1 MSRAIPRLVV
11 AGTASGVGKTTAT
24 VAIARAL
31 RARGLKVALFK
42 CGPDYLDPTYHARA
56 VAGTSHNLDGWM
68 MGREAVLSTFAAET
82 AGADIALIEG
92 VMGLFDGASPTGEE
106 GSTAEIAK
114 WLEAPVALVVDASG
128 MARSVAALV
137 QGFAGFD
144 PALRVAAV
152 VCNQVGSRGH
162 LDILRQAQRSP
173 PVLGGLPRDAAQSF
187 PERHLGLRTADEA
200 ALPEARFDHWGAQAE
215 AWIGLDALLAIARAA
230 PGLPEVAAAPAAV
243 ATAAAAPAA
252 VATAA
257 VVTAATTTPAAG
269 EARAGAARPRA
280 RLGVAFDEA
289 FHFYYADNLR
299 RLEAAGA
306 ELVRFSPIRDA
317 RLPDVDGLYLGGGYP
332 EAHAER
338 LAENA
343 AMRAEIRAF
352 ADRGG
357 PIYAECGGLM
367 YLTEAIRTLDG
378 RAHPMVGLVP
388 AEAVMC
394 EKLQALGY
402 VEVETQARTILGGAG
417 LRFRGHQFRYSEL
430 RPART
435 EPPPAQAEP
444 PPAQAEPPPAQAEP
458 PPAPA
463 AQTSPTPPAAHASP
477 TSQAPPA
484 GASAPAAPA
493 APALAEAPLPIEHAY
508 SVRRRRGGQVARE
521 GYRAQSVL
529 ASYVHAHWASNPLVP
544 EGLVASAA
552 AHRKEQGR

>member
-1 MSRAIPRLVV
+1 MSPSIPRLVV

-31 RARGLKVALFK
+31 RARGLRVALFK
-42 CGPDYLDPTYHARA
+42 CGPDYLDPTYHGRA

-68 MGREAVLSTFAAET
+68 MGRDAVLSTFAAEA
-82 AGADIALIEG
+82 AGADVALIEG

-162 LDILRQAQRSP
+162 LDILRQAQAQRSP
-173 PVLGGLPRDAAQSF
+173 PVIGGLPRDEAQRF

-200 ALPEARFDHWGAQAE
+200 AIPEERFDHWGAQAE
-215 AWIGLDALLAIARAA
+215 AWIGLDALLEIARRAPALPAA
-230 PGLPEVAAAPAAV
+230 SDAKDAPALPAASDAKDAPALPAASDAKDAPAMPAAASDAKDAPALPAASD
-243 ATAAAAPAA
+243 AKDAPAGAAAA
-252 VATAA
+252 
-257 VVTAATTTPAAG
+257 AG
-269 EARAGAARPRA
+269 GAPRRA
-280 RLGVAFDEA
+280 RIGVAFDEA

-317 RLPDVDGLYLGGGYP
+317 RLPDVDALYLGGGYP
-332 EAHAER
+332 EVHAER
-338 LAENA
+338 LTENA
-343 AMRAEIRAF
+343 ALRAEIRAF
-352 ADRGG
+352 AGGGG

-430 RPART
+430 RPAVP
-435 EPPPAQAEP
+435 E
-444 PPAQAEPPPAQAEP
+444 
-458 PPAPA
+458 PAPA
-463 AQTSPTPPAAHASP
+463 AQAPSPAA
-477 TSQAPPA
+477 QAP
-484 GASAPAAPA
+484 SPAAQ
-493 APALAEAPLPIEHAY
+493 APLPIEHAY

-521 GYRAQSVL
+521 GYRAQNVL
-529 ASYVHAHWASNPLVP
+529 ASYVHAHWASNPRVP

-552 AHRKEQGR
+552 AHRKERAR